1 MIVRLDNIKLTPGE
15 GEDELRRIAE
25 RRLGARPA
33 YFRILKMSLDA
44 RKKHDIHYVCSVEF
58 STDEA
63 PRPAPLGRYRGE
75 AKKIMIV
82 GSGPAGLFCALRLA
96 DRGFAPVVIDRGTD
110 VDTRSAAVA
119 RFFSGGRL
127 DPDNNV
133 QFGEGG
139 AGTFSDGKLNT
150 QTHSGYNADV
160 LATFAR
166 FGAPEEVTYLGK
178 PHIGS
183 DRLKGVVR
191 SMRAYILS
199 CGGEV
204 RFSTRLESL
213 ACSGGR
219 VTATLYDINK
229 NETYEEYAD
238 ALVIAP
244 GHSARDTFAALR
256 RCGMAMEAR
265 EFAVGVRI
273 EHRQGAIDMAQYGRA
288 RGLLPPAD
296 YKLVSHAGART
307 AFTFCMCPGGVVV
320 PAASEEGG
328 VVTNGMSD
336 YARAG
341 ENADSAL
348 LVQMRLSDFGSD
360 DLFAGMEFQRRL
372 ERAAFAA
379 AGGDYRAPAQRWEDF
394 ARGRAGSGFGSVTPS
409 YARGVVPINLAD
421 ILPAVA
427 AETLKVAV
435 PDMARRLRGFDD
447 PDAVMT
453 GPETRFSSP
462 VRLLRSESGESVT
475 HPGVYPY
482 GEGSGYSG
490 GITSSAADGLRTAD
504 RIYAKF
510 S

>member
-288 RGLLPPAD
+288 RGLLPPPIIN
-296 YKLVSHAGART
+296 SCRMPAR
-307 AFTFCMCPGGVVV
+307 
-320 PAASEEGG
+320 
-328 VVTNGMSD
+328 
-336 YARAG
+336 
-341 ENADSAL
+341 
-348 LVQMRLSDFGSD
+348 
-360 DLFAGMEFQRRL
+360 
-372 ERAAFAA
+372 
-379 AGGDYRAPAQRWEDF
+379 
-394 ARGRAGSGFGSVTPS
+394 
-409 YARGVVPINLAD
+409 
-421 ILPAVA
+421 
-427 AETLKVAV
+427 
-435 PDMARRLRGFDD
+435 ARRL
-447 PDAVMT
+447 
-453 GPETRFSSP
+453 
-462 VRLLRSESGESVT
+462 LSVCAR
-475 HPGVYPY
+475 
-482 GEGSGYSG
+482 
-490 GITSSAADGLRTAD
+490 AASLCPRQA
-504 RIYAKF
+504 RRAA